1 MKERLK
7 EISIIIFL
15 LIIGITLSILFLPV
29 IVIYFAFLFFQRK
42 RFKKRY
48 RNYLLTIEGK
58 KFFCYNNRK
67 NNHHYIEK
75 NILPNLTND
84 IEPVFLEGKRI
95 RNEDNR
101 EYLSHMLL
109 NVSKRKGFPYII
121 KISNGKALDIS
132 MNNEFYNF
140 KSQNK
145 NPEDLIVLINTSFEN
160 LKSEV

>member
-15 LIIGITLSILFLPV
+15 LIIGIPLCILFFPIILV
-29 IVIYFAFLFFQRK
+29 YLIFEFFQK
-42 RFKKRY
+42 KGFKKRY
-48 RNYLLTIEGK
+48 SNYLVSIEGK
-58 KFFCYNNRK
+58 KFFCYSNRK

-75 NILPNLTND
+75 NIIPNLTND
-84 IEPVFLEGKRI
+84 IKPVFPEGKRI

-101 EYLSHMLL
+101 EYLSYMLL

-145 NPEDLIVLINTSFEN
+145 NPEDLIVLINASFEN
-160 LKSEV
+160 LKSKI

>member
-15 LIIGITLSILFLPV
+15 LIIGIPLCILFFPIILV
-29 IVIYFAFLFFQRK
+29 YLIFEFFQK
-42 RFKKRY
+42 KGFKKRY
-48 RNYLLTIEGK
+48 SNYLVSIEGK
-58 KFFCYNNRK
+58 KFFCYSNRK

-75 NILPNLTND
+75 NIIPNLTND

-145 NPEDLIVLINTSFEN
+145 NPEDLIVLINASFEN
-160 LKSEV
+160 LKSKV

>member
-7 EISIIIFL
+7 EIPIIIFL
-15 LIIGITLSILFLPV
+15 IIVGIALSILFLPIILV
-29 IVIYFAFLFFQRK
+29 YLIFEFFQKK

-48 RNYLLTIEGK
+48 SDYLVSIEGK

-75 NILPNLTND
+75 NIIPNLRND
-84 IEPVFLEGKRI
+84 IEPLFLEGKRI

-101 EYLSHMLL
+101 EYISHMLR
-109 NVSKRKGFPYII
+109 NVSKRKGFPYLI
-121 KISNGKALDIS
+121 KISNGKAVDESI
-132 MNNEFYNF
+132 NNEFYNF

>member
-15 LIIGITLSILFLPV
+15 LIIGIPLSILFFPIILV
-29 IVIYFAFLFFQRK
+29 YLIFEFFQK
-42 RFKKRY
+42 KGFKKRY
-48 RNYLLTIEGK
+48 SNYLVSIEGK

-75 NILPNLTND
+75 NIIPNLASD

-101 EYLSHMLL
+101 EYIAHMLL
-109 NVSKRKGFPYII
+109 SISERKGFPYLI
-121 KISNGKALDIS
+121 KIKNGKAVDKSI
-132 MNNEFYNF
+132 NNEFHNF

-145 NPEDLIVLINTSFEN
+145 NPEDLIVLINASFEN

>member
-7 EISIIIFL
+7 EIPIIIFL
-15 LIIGITLSILFLPV
+15 LIVGVSLPILLLPL
-29 IVIYFAFLFFQRK
+29 IVIYFPFLFFQRK

-48 RNYLLTIEGK
+48 SNYLLTIEGK

-95 RNEDNR
+95 RNEDNG

-132 MNNEFYNF
+132 INNEFHNF

-145 NPEDLIVLINTSFEN
+145 NPEDLIVLINASFEN